1 MQYFPFLLKSIYLQ
15 VLNIQPIFHFLHLF
29 VIDTLLG
36 CIWYIFTLQKQDTK
50 LREELKKVKSSESQ
64 YVSIISVKQEQLTR
78 ILNMNFMKEWISL
91 AWWLS
96 AFKSWYHRLSSV
108 LTVKQL
114 TFHKL
119 GLSAFKYQTV

>member
-114 TFHKL
+114 KFHKL
-119 GLSAFKYQTV
+119 WLSAFKHQTV